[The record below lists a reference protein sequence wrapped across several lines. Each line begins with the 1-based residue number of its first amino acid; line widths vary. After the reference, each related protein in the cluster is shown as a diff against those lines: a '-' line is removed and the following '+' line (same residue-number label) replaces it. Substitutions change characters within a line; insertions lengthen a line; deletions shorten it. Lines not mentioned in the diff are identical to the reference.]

1 MKEYNK
7 QVIFLIVWGR
17 GGGMS
22 IFLLIFIFH
31 HEYQYSVF
39 CFLELRL
46 GEVVAADQ
54 HCAAVTAGA
63 PQHLM

>member
-1 MKEYNK
+1 
-7 QVIFLIVWGR
+7 
-17 GGGMS
+17 MS

-31 HEYQYSVF
+31 SVF
-39 CFLELRL
+39 CFLQLRL